1 MTTLNR
7 EQLVNILYNSVCLSV
22 YTKIYVCLTL
32 SFSLF
37 LSLSLSV
44 CVTVLAWQVVK
55 PRSRFTSLSLLGKE
69 CSIGRSSSSA
79 SFRRRRYRC
88 SHDCVCFH
96 VGSQLA
102 WQFSVW
108 QNQETRELIS
118 ARKTSHKRNNKDPNR
133 LRYLSPGQCRVHKLH
148 QKFILCYTIW

>member
-1 MTTLNR
+1 MLNR
-7 EQLVNILYNSVCLSV
+7 YSRLQLKRYMIPLVLSSFSDDYPEQRTAGKYTLQLCLSVCLHEDLCLSDTLFFFILVSV
-22 YTKIYVCLTL
+22 FICLCYG
-32 SFSLF
+32 FSMTGCKT
-37 LSLSLSV
+37 V

-102 WQFSVW
+102 WQSSVW
-108 QNQETRELIS
+108 DWKS
-118 ARKTSHKRNNKDPNR
+118 RNKGGN
-133 LRYLSPGQCRVHKLH
+133 
-148 QKFILCYTIW
+148 